1 MIDTTPSN
9 AQQATPLMTT
19 VLVVG
24 TGPDQPGL
32 VAGLTQLLSQLGGN
46 IQDASMTKL
55 ANTFAMLL
63 LVSLPQ
69 TAQASLTQ
77 QSQQVALQLGITL
90 DVRPVALTA
99 TPVLASPATPLL
111 LQQAA
116 MITVAGH
123 DHMGITAS
131 VTRLL
136 ADHGVNITDL
146 NAQRFMGD
154 GGLVYMMLIEVLLPT
169 ALSLDALKALLMPLS
184 QPLGVD
190 IRIEALESVAL

>member
-1 MIDTTPSN
+1 MSDSAVTVASTM
-9 AQQATPLMTT
+9 ATI
-19 VLVVG
+19 LVVG
-24 TGPDQPGL
+24 TGPDKPGL
-32 VAGLTQLLSQLGGN
+32 VAGLTQLLSQVGGN

-69 TAQASLTQ
+69 SAQASLTQ
-77 QSQQVALQLGITL
+77 QSQQVATQLGITL
-90 DVRPVALTA
+90 DIKPIDIESKSTGLVT
-99 TPVLASPATPLL
+99 TPSSHTSLPL
-111 LQQAA
+111 QAA

-136 ADHGVNITDL
+136 ADHLVNITDL

-154 GGLVYMMLIEVLLPT
+154 GGLVYMMLIEVLLPPN
-169 ALSLDALKALLMPLS
+169 LSLESLKALLMPIS

-190 IRIEALESVAL
+190 ISIEAIDLVTL

>member
-1 MIDTTPSN
+1 MTDKLP
-9 AQQATPLMTT
+9 ATPLPPMTT

-69 TAQASLTQ
+69 SAQASLTQ
-77 QSQQVALQLGITL
+77 QSQQVATQLGITL
-90 DVRPVALTA
+90 DVRPVVVVA
-99 TPVLASPATPLL
+99 PAMPTTTHQL
-111 LQQAA
+111 QAA

-136 ADHGVNITDL
+136 ADHSVNITDL

-154 GGLVYMMLIEVLLPT
+154 GGLVYMMLIEVLLPPSLT
-169 ALSLDALKALLMPLS
+169 LDAIKALLMPLS

-190 IRIEALESVAL
+190 IRIEALDLVAM